1 MSGEV
6 LLSRVCEGDPAAIPD
21 AGSKSTGEATEF
33 EQSSVF
39 VYEDISQDEQDSA
52 HPVDLVVSKR
62 KELNFEGALS
72 SDVTATTSPHKRSE
86 TATASTQDG
95 ISSTSALQTISSS
108 KRRHSEEDV
117 LMDHSGLCGSE
128 PEAKRSN
135 IHARLGPIRC
145 VKLERVDKD
154 SPATEVAK
162 EVCECLRERKYQL
175 VCDCIH
181 YLGTA
186 KVLELYHE
194 TAEIQ
199 ENGGQITADGK
210 TRRTPGG
217 VFFSLI
223 KKYTSAE
230 VRQKIFET
238 DKKLTAKSKKIQKKF
253 EKEQML
259 RARQKDVKKARQ
271 KWIANAP
278 PLLARVERN
287 THKRLPIL
295 PTDCSVEHNTR
306 LYTTD
311 ECDSTGNS
319 SLKHTLDS
327 NTGLNSG
334 RPKED
339 EMAPEAMRPTEV
351 ERMEAE
357 PAVCKLLP
365 LACGGKGDRNGVVS
379 RDTLATETEAAEEF
393 ERTDDLDL
401 GFELV

>member
-162 EVCECLRERKYQL
+162 EVCECLRE
-175 VCDCIH
+175 
-181 YLGTA
+181 
-186 KVLELYHE
+186 
-194 TAEIQ
+194 
-199 ENGGQITADGK
+199 
-210 TRRTPGG
+210 
-217 VFFSLI
+217 
-223 KKYTSAE
+223 
-230 VRQKIFET
+230 
-238 DKKLTAKSKKIQKKF
+238 
-253 EKEQML
+253 
-259 RARQKDVKKARQ
+259 
-271 KWIANAP
+271 
-278 PLLARVERN
+278 
-287 THKRLPIL
+287 
-295 PTDCSVEHNTR
+295 
-306 LYTTD
+306 
-311 ECDSTGNS
+311 
-319 SLKHTLDS
+319 
-327 NTGLNSG
+327 
-334 RPKED
+334 
-339 EMAPEAMRPTEV
+339 
-351 ERMEAE
+351 
-357 PAVCKLLP
+357 
-365 LACGGKGDRNGVVS
+365 VS
-379 RDTLATETEAAEEF
+379 
-393 ERTDDLDL
+393 
-401 GFELV
+401 